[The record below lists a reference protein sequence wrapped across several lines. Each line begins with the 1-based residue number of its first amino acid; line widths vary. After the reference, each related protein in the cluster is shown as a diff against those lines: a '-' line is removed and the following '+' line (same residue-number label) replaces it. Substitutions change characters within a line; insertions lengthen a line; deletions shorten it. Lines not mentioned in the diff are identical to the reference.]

1 MKKRLAVVLLSA
13 LPLVAAADSASD
25 GGSSSTGQLLT
36 NLFQGCWA
44 CGAFNTI
51 GAIGLDFADKVF
63 SQLASGMTIL
73 IGLFMAMWVLYFA
86 AKLFLP
92 FGAPGAGHWNMG
104 AGKVMK
110 LIFVLAFL
118 QTSGPFWDYIFT
130 PILSTGLGIA
140 SQLASATDV
149 YEGDFGASSG
159 VPGGSSTASG
169 VTDYCKGPIPAP
181 TISGLSASAQQG
193 LTALEQMDC
202 PLSKM
207 QGQFGKGILIGVA
220 VIGQMG
226 CSKSWLPNVIPSNG
240 AIAVLLA
247 GLVLIGV
254 YLFGFLVFPFLLI
267 DVLARIILVAATS
280 PLAIASILFKQ
291 TSRIAERSIWSL
303 IQAGMTLMFGATI
316 AGIGKALIAYILK
329 QMSTTGGPN
338 LTDWKSLQ
346 SSLENSCSQG
356 FNVDFSTA
364 SFYMLVGT
372 GIITIFM
379 MRRAGALASE
389 LTGAAHGGSGAQA
402 GVAAMAGA
410 AAGLAGKAAQFAYQ
424 QAIGGPRSNKPAEVT
439 GNKKD

>member
-1 MKKRLAVVLLSA
+1 MRKRLAVLALSA
-13 LPLVAAADSASD
+13 IPMLAAADSASD
-25 GGSSSTGQLLT
+25 SGSSSTAQLLA

-44 CGAFNTI
+44 CGAFNTV

-73 IGLFMAMWVLYFA
+73 IGLFMALWVLYFA

-92 FGAPGAGHWNMG
+92 FGAPGAAHWNMG

-118 QTSGPFWDYIFT
+118 QASGPFWDYIFT

-140 SQLASATDV
+140 SQLATATDG
-149 YEGDFGASSG
+149 YESNFGASSG
-159 VPGGSSTASG
+159 VPSSGA
-169 VTDYCKGPIPAP
+169 TDYCKGPIPD
-181 TISGLSASAQQG
+181 TKITGLSASAQQG

-202 PLSKM
+202 PLSRM
-207 QGQFGKGILIGVA
+207 QSQFGKGIMIGVA

-226 CSKSWLPNVIPSNG
+226 CSKSWLPHILPSNG
-240 AIAVLLA
+240 AIAFLAA
-247 GLVLIGV
+247 GLILIGV

-280 PLAIASILFKQ
+280 PLAIASILFKP
-291 TSRIAERSIWSL
+291 TSRIAERAVWSL

-316 AGIGKALIAYILK
+316 AGIGKALIAYILQ
-329 QMSTTGGPN
+329 QMSTSGGPT

-346 SSLENSCSQG
+346 SALENSCSQG
-356 FNVDFSTA
+356 FSVDFSTA

-379 MRRAGALASE
+379 MRRASALAAE
-389 LTGAAHGGSGAQA
+389 LTGAAHGGTGAQA
-402 GVAAMAGA
+402 GVAAIAGA
-410 AAGLAGKAAQFAYQ
+410 AANLAGKAAHTVYQ
-424 QAIGGPRSNKPAEVT
+424 QAAGGGRSGKSAEVT
-439 GNKKD
+439 GNNKD